1 MKYDFA
7 VGQTNPETFPVE
19 AFKRAAIKAI
29 EDEHASFNQYP
40 GGKGHPQLRALMAQR
55 ESEREGVAV
64 DPEMMALTNGSMQG
78 VTLVG
83 QALMESPGDQVI
95 TEAFTY
101 SGTINAYKGIG
112 LDMVGI
118 PVDESGMR
126 MDYLEAHLRSMTKK
140 PKFIY
145 ALTAYQNPTGVNL
158 SLERRHRL
166 IELAAEYEIP
176 VVEDNCYGDVH
187 FDGLKPPALY
197 ALSDDAHHIYL
208 CSLSKI
214 FAPGV
219 RLGYVLARRPFFEQI
234 VGRRFDAGSNT
245 FAAAV
250 MAKFYEEELWSHC
263 EAANLALKRKRDL
276 LVARLNDVLDNEC
289 VWSHPTGGLFLWLRL
304 PEDID
309 LDRLRTEA
317 TERGFNY
324 AEGRDFHVTGERV
337 PYIRLAF
344 GHVPDDAIN
353 EGIPVLAQ
361 CVQRARS
368 SNAPRSFSTLFDE

>member
-19 AFKRAAIKAI
+19 AFKRAAIRAI
-29 EDEHASFNQYP
+29 EDEYASFNQYP

-55 ESEREGVAV
+55 ESEREGVSV

-83 QALMESPGDQVI
+83 QALMDAPGDQVI

-101 SGTINAYKGIG
+101 SGTIAAYKGIG

-118 PVDESGMR
+118 SVDESGMR
-126 MDYLEAHLRSMTKK
+126 MDHLEAHLRSMKKK

-187 FDGLKPPALY
+187 FDGDKPPALY

-219 RLGYVLARRPFFEQI
+219 RLGYVLARRPYFEQI

-250 MAKFYEEELWSHC
+250 MAKFYEENLWTHC
-263 EAANLALKRKRDL
+263 EAANVALKRKRDL
-276 LVARLNDVLDNEC
+276 LVSRLKDVLEDEC

-304 PEDID
+304 PEDTD
-309 LDRLRTEA
+309 LDRLRAEA
-317 TERGFNY
+317 TDKGFNY

-344 GHVPDDAIN
+344 GHVPDDAIV

-368 SNAPRSFSTLFDE
+368 SNAARDFTSLFDD

>member
-19 AFKRAAIKAI
+19 AFKQAALSAI
-29 EDEHASFNQYP
+29 ESEHDSFNQYP
-40 GGKGHPQLRALMAQR
+40 GGKGHAGLRALMARR
-55 ESEREGVAV
+55 ESEREGVQV

-83 QALMESPGDQVI
+83 QALMDAPGDQVI
-95 TEAFTY
+95 TEQFTY

-112 LDMVGI
+112 LQMIGM
-118 PVDESGMR
+118 PVDEEGMR
-126 MDYLEAHLRSMTKK
+126 MDALEEHLRSMTQR

-187 FDGLKPPALY
+187 FDGDKPPALY
-197 ALSDDAHHIYL
+197 ALSDDPHHIYL

-219 RLGYVLARRPFFEQI
+219 RLGYIMARRPYFEQI
-234 VGRRFDAGSNT
+234 VSKRFDAGSNT

-250 MAKFYEEELWSHC
+250 MAQFYEQDLWRHC
-263 EAANLALKRKRDL
+263 EDANQALKKKRDL
-276 LVARLNDVLDNEC
+276 LVAALGDCLEDQC

-304 PEDID
+304 PEDTD

-317 TERGFNY
+317 SERGFNY
-324 AEGRDFHVTGERV
+324 AEGKDFNVTGERV

-344 GHVPDDAIN
+344 GHVPDELIT

-361 CVQRARS
+361 CIAKARS
-368 SNAPRSFSTLFDE
+368 SNAPRGFTTLFGH

>member
-19 AFKRAAIKAI
+19 AFKRAAIQAI

-55 ESEREGVAV
+55 ESEREGVRV

-83 QALMESPGDQVI
+83 QALMDAPGDQVI

-101 SGTINAYKGIG
+101 SGTIAAYKGIG

-126 MDYLEAHLRSMTKK
+126 MDHLEAHLRSMKKK

-158 SLERRHRL
+158 SLKRRYRL

-187 FDGLKPPALY
+187 FDGDKPPALY

-219 RLGYVLARRPFFEQI
+219 RLGYILARRPYFEQI

-250 MAKFYEEELWSHC
+250 MAKFYEENLWAHC
-263 EAANLALKRKRDL
+263 EAANVALKRKRDL
-276 LVARLNDVLDNEC
+276 LVSRLKDVLEDEC

-304 PEDID
+304 PEDTD
-309 LDRLRTEA
+309 LDRLRAVA
-317 TERGFNY
+317 TEKGFNY

-344 GHVPDDAIN
+344 GHVPDDAII

-368 SNAPRSFSTLFDE
+368 SNAARDFTSLFDH

>member
-19 AFKRAAIKAI
+19 AFKRAAMQAI

-55 ESEREGVAV
+55 ESEREGVKV

-83 QALMESPGDQVI
+83 QALMDAPGDQVI

-101 SGTINAYKGIG
+101 SGTIAAYKGIG

-118 PVDESGMR
+118 SVDESGMR
-126 MDYLEAHLRSMTKK
+126 MDHLEAHLRSMKKK

-187 FDGLKPPALY
+187 FDGDKPPALY
-197 ALSDDAHHIYL
+197 AMSDDAHHIYL

-219 RLGYVLARRPFFEQI
+219 RLGYVLARRPYFEQI
-234 VGRRFDAGSNT
+234 VGRRFDAGSNS

-250 MAKFYEEELWSHC
+250 MAKFYEENIWAHC
-263 EAANLALKRKRDL
+263 EAANVALKRKRDL
-276 LVARLNDVLDNEC
+276 LVSRLKDVLEDEC

-304 PEDID
+304 PEDTD
-309 LDRLRTEA
+309 LDRLRAEA
-317 TERGFNY
+317 TDKGFNY

-344 GHVPDDAIN
+344 GHVPDDAIV

-368 SNAPRSFSTLFDE
+368 SNAARAFTSLFED

>member
-19 AFKRAAIKAI
+19 AFKRASIRAI
-29 EDEHASFNQYP
+29 EDEYASFNQYP

-55 ESEREGVAV
+55 ESEREGVSV

-83 QALMESPGDQVI
+83 QALMDAPGDQVI

-101 SGTINAYKGIG
+101 SGTIAAYKGIG

-118 PVDESGMR
+118 SVDESGMR
-126 MDYLEAHLRSMTKK
+126 MDHLEAHLRSMKKK

-187 FDGLKPPALY
+187 FDGDKPPALY

-219 RLGYVLARRPFFEQI
+219 RLGYVLARRPYFEQI

-250 MAKFYEEELWSHC
+250 MAKFYEENLWTHC
-263 EAANLALKRKRDL
+263 EAANVALKRKRDL
-276 LVARLNDVLDNEC
+276 LVSRLKDVLEDEC

-304 PEDID
+304 PEDTD
-309 LDRLRTEA
+309 LDRLRAEA
-317 TERGFNY
+317 TDKGFNY

-344 GHVPDDAIN
+344 GHVPDDAIV

-368 SNAPRSFSTLFDE
+368 SNAARDFTSLFDD

>member
-19 AFKRAAIKAI
+19 AFKRAAMCAI
-29 EDEHASFNQYP
+29 EDEYASFNQYP

-55 ESEREGVAV
+55 ESEREGVTV

-83 QALMESPGDQVI
+83 QALMDAPGDQVI

-101 SGTINAYKGIG
+101 SGTIAAYRGIG

-118 PVDESGMR
+118 QVDESGMR
-126 MDYLEAHLRSMTKK
+126 MDHLEAHLRSMKKK

-158 SLERRHRL
+158 SLERRYRL

-187 FDGLKPPALY
+187 FDGDKPPALY
-197 ALSDDAHHIYL
+197 ALSDAAHHIYL

-219 RLGYVLARRPFFEQI
+219 RLGYVLARRPYFEQI

-250 MAKFYEEELWSHC
+250 MAKFYEENLWMHC
-263 EAANLALKRKRDL
+263 EEANLALKRKRDL
-276 LVARLNDVLDNEC
+276 LVSRLKDVLEDEC

-304 PEDID
+304 PEDTD
-309 LDRLRTEA
+309 LDRLRAEA
-317 TERGFNY
+317 TDNGFNY

-344 GHVPDDAIN
+344 GHVPDDAIV

-368 SNAPRSFSTLFDE
+368 SNSARAFTSLFDD

>member
-1 MKYDFA
+1 MDA
-7 VGQTNPETFPVE
+7 
-19 AFKRAAIKAI
+19 
-29 EDEHASFNQYP
+29 
-40 GGKGHPQLRALMAQR
+40 
-55 ESEREGVAV
+55 
-64 DPEMMALTNGSMQG
+64 
-78 VTLVG
+78 
-83 QALMESPGDQVI
+83 PGDQVI

-101 SGTINAYKGIG
+101 SGTIAAYKGIR

-118 PVDESGMR
+118 SVDESGMR
-126 MDYLEAHLRSMTKK
+126 MDHLEAHLRSMKKK

-187 FDGLKPPALY
+187 FDGDKPPALY

-219 RLGYVLARRPFFEQI
+219 RLGYVLARRPYFEQI

-250 MAKFYEEELWSHC
+250 MAKFYEENLWTHC
-263 EAANLALKRKRDL
+263 EAANVALKRKRDL
-276 LVARLNDVLDNEC
+276 LVSRLKDVLEDEC

-304 PEDID
+304 PEDTD
-309 LDRLRTEA
+309 LDRLRAEA
-317 TERGFNY
+317 TDKGFNY

-344 GHVPDDAIN
+344 GHVPDDAIV

-368 SNAPRSFSTLFDE
+368 SNAARAFTSLFDD